1 MIVDA
6 PRRVNG
12 AVVYRH
18 DAGAGHHPLSI
29 TPPGDK
35 LIGDERTNTVTGL
48 GSGAQQATLTPLLR
62 AIAAGDMSAFDEFY
76 ASTSARVYG
85 MVLRV
90 LRDPGYTEETVQE
103 VYLQVWRSAASFD
116 PAQGSP
122 ISWLLTLAHRRA
134 VDRVRSE
141 QAGTVREGVY
151 GATTTHPEFD
161 VVAEAVEQR
170 AESQAVVDCLDT
182 LTDTQREAISLAY
195 YGGYTYREV
204 AEKLKAALPTVK
216 SRIRDGLTKLKN
228 CLGVNHD
235 G

>member
-12 AVVYRH
+12 AVVHRH

-29 TPPGDK
+29 TLVGDK
-35 LIGDERTNTVTGL
+35 LKGDERTNTMTGL

-62 AIAAGDMSAFDEFY
+62 AIADGDMSAFDEFY
-76 ASTSARVYG
+76 SSTSSRVYG

-90 LRDPGYTEETVQE
+90 LRDPGYAEETTQE
-103 VYLQVWRSAASFD
+103 VYLQVWRSAKSFD
-116 PAQGSP
+116 PNQGSP

-141 QAGTVREGVY
+141 QSGTDREAVY
-151 GATTTHPEFD
+151 GAATQPSEFD

-170 AESQAVVDCLDT
+170 AESQAVQDCLET
-182 LTDTQREAISLAY
+182 LTDTQRQAVALAY

-204 AEKLKAALPTVK
+204 AEKLGAALPTVK
-216 SRIRDGLTKLKN
+216 SRIRDGLNKLKN
-228 CLGVNHD
+228 CLGVHHN